1 MNKNPDNTSKQME
14 TDLQLLESQHPELGE
29 IAKSLAQIALHM
41 KSPVLENATNNNET
55 QSSLSTNDTLYR
67 NFMQLQLQDPKIQNL
82 LLEKQKQS
90 QVQNSTSNNTIKNL
104 METIL
109 LNSQS
114 MRKSPS
120 QADENFSGTTTS
132 RSGKKALF

>member
-1 MNKNPDNTSKQME
+1 ME
-14 TDLQLLESQHPELGE
+14 LDLHLLESQHPELSE

-90 QVQNSTSNNTIKNL
+90 QIQNSTSNNTIKNL

-114 MRKSPS
+114 MHKSPS